1 MKDRQVSLADIKER
15 ARAILERAGLVVD
28 DIDLSGRTVPCGT
41 TKKPNGTDGR
51 YKVHADFPP
60 TVGFANYHNG
70 GAWQNVPLWQKS
82 ELAAMTQAEKD
93 ALRERIQK
101 ERKEAK
107 ARKENA
113 QKSAAAYASRTF
125 AGLPPAGAGNAYL
138 KRKGVPPLGE
148 ARQTPDGRLALPVK
162 SADGRLVSLQFI
174 GADGN
179 KRFLKGGEKKGCFFS
194 IPAKGGDDSGPLL
207 IAEGYATAA
216 SVRLATGHAALVAF
230 DSGNLLPVAK
240 AARGLF
246 PRREIILCADNDV
259 DGKGPDGSPWNP
271 GREKAE
277 EAARAV
283 GGKVALCPAINGRS
297 ADFNDLF
304 TNTEDG
310 PERVRV
316 ILEKAR
322 KAGEGCPVPVGFK
335 LIPEGPRAGLYS
347 LDEKKDGDI
356 QEIWLGPPL
365 RVLGFTRDEDGQD
378 WGIFMEFTDP
388 DGKTHTHA
396 LPRSALSLEGWD
408 WHADLASKGW
418 LGEPAHKRKLAAF
431 FSRLRPVSFFRCVP
445 RVGWHGNAFVL
456 PDMTIGDTGAEKV
469 ILQAGRPSL
478 GYRCAGTLDA
488 WRNMAALCV
497 GNSRLVLSLC
507 TAFAGPLLN
516 MAGLESGG
524 FNLVGGSSTGKSTAQ
539 KLAASVW
546 DGPEFVRSWR
556 TSDNGLEGLAAMHND
571 TALIMDEMGQAAPKN
586 IAEAAYM
593 LGNGQGKARADR
605 NGHARKVQ
613 RWRLVVLSSGEVG
626 LAEKLAEI
634 GIRPRPGQEV
644 RLVDIQAD
652 AGAGMG
658 VVENLHGFSDSGAL
672 VRHLQDE
679 ARTNYGH
686 AGRKF
691 LEYVTEHASELEKDA
706 PEAVRLF
713 VSQVCPEDANGQVR
727 RVALRFGLCA
737 FAGIVAVKSG
747 VLPWEE
753 SAAVEGVKACFRQWL
768 KDRGTAGASE
778 DAAILQAVRLFI
790 EKNGSSRFQDME
802 AGDRA
807 QCINR
812 VGFRRTLEG
821 KTEYII
827 LPGSLQ
833 EVAGGASARRAAVVL
848 KAAGWL
854 ETEAGRSATKRDLPG
869 FGRARCY
876 VVRLPADEEP
886 EEAGVSQ

>member
-1 MKDRQVSLADIKER
+1 MKGRQVSPADIKER
-15 ARAILERAGLVVD
+15 ARAILERAGLVVE
-28 DIDLSGRTVPCGT
+28 DIDLSGAVVTCGT
-41 TKKPNGTDGR
+41 TKKPHGTDGR

-60 TVGFANYHNG
+60 TVGFANYHDG

-93 ALRERIQK
+93 ALRESIQK

-113 QKSAAAYASRTF
+113 QKGAAAYAARTF
-125 AGLPPAGAGNAYL
+125 ARLPSAGAGNAYL

-148 ARQTPDGRLALPVK
+148 VRQAGDGTLVLPVK

-174 GADGN
+174 GPNGS
-179 KRFLKGGEKKGCFFS
+179 KRLLKGGEKKGCFFS

-216 SVRLATGHAALVAF
+216 SVHLATGYAALVAF

-259 DGKGPDGSPWNP
+259 DGKGPDGAPRNP

-283 GGKVALCPAINGRS
+283 GGKFALCPAINGHS

-316 ILEKAR
+316 IIEKAR
-322 KAGEGCPVPVGFK
+322 ETGETCTLPDGFK
-335 LIPEGPRAGLYS
+335 MIWKGPRAGLYY
-347 LDEKKDGDI
+347 LDEKRDGDI

-365 RVLGFTRDEDGQD
+365 RILGRTRDEEGQD
-378 WGIFMEFTDP
+378 WGLFMEFSDP
-388 DGKTHTHA
+388 EGRMHTHT
-396 LPRSALSLEGWD
+396 LPRAALSLEGWD
-408 WHADLASKGW
+408 WHADLAFKGW
-418 LGEPAHKRKLAAF
+418 HGDPAHKRKLAAF
-431 FSRLRPVSFFRCVP
+431 FSRLRPPGLFRCVP
-445 RVGWHGNAFVL
+445 RVGWYGNAFVL

-478 GYRCAGTLDA
+478 GYRCAGSLEA
-488 WRNMAALCV
+488 WRNMAALCA

-507 TAFAGPLLN
+507 TAFAGPLLK

-556 TSDNGLEGLAAMHND
+556 TSDNGLEGIAALHSD
-571 TALIMDEMGQAAPKN
+571 TVLVMDEMGQAAPKN
-586 IAEAAYM
+586 ISEASYM

-605 NGHARKVQ
+605 NGLARKVQ
-613 RWRLVVLSSGEVG
+613 QWRIVVLSSGEVG

-634 GIRPRPGQEV
+634 GLRPRPGQEV

-658 VVENLHGFSDSGAL
+658 VVENLHGFPDSGAL
-672 VRHLQDE
+672 VRHFQDE
-679 ARTNYGH
+679 ARGNHGH

-691 LEYVTEHASELEKDA
+691 LEYVTGHAPELEKDA

-713 VSQVCPEDANGQVR
+713 VAQVCPENASGQVR
-727 RVALRFGLCA
+727 RVAMRFGLCV
-737 FAGIVAVKSG
+737 FAGIVAIRSG

-753 SAAVEGVKACFRQWL
+753 SAVVEGVTACFHQWL
-768 KDRGTAGASE
+768 KDRGTAGEAE
-778 DAAILQAVRLFI
+778 DAAILHAVRLFI
-790 EKNGSSRFQDME
+790 EKNGSSRFQDMA

-812 VGFRRTLEG
+812 VGFRWTVENE
-821 KTEYII
+821 TEYII

-833 EVAGGASARRAAVVL
+833 EVAGGASARRAAAVL

-854 ETEAGRSATKRDLPG
+854 ETEAGRSTTKRDLPG
-869 FGRARCY
+869 FGRIRCY
-876 VVRLPADEEP
+876 VVRLPADAE
-886 EEAGVSQ
+886 